1 MKLGNILVLA
11 AVFSTG
17 VASGAMFLSTDREP
31 CFRNMKESQMPMM
44 FQTLLDGTD
53 GPYGEVL
60 APLHDTDYVDSYGR
74 RFYVPSYCEVED
86 TGFMVT
92 IWKK

>member
-1 MKLGNILVLA
+1 MKLSNILILS

-31 CFRNMKESQMPMM
+31 CFENMKEAQIHML
-44 FQTLLDGTD
+44 FQTLIDGID
-53 GPYGEVL
+53 GPYGHVV
-60 APLHDTDYVDSYGR
+60 APISDSDYDDSYGR

-86 TGFMVT
+86 TGYMVT